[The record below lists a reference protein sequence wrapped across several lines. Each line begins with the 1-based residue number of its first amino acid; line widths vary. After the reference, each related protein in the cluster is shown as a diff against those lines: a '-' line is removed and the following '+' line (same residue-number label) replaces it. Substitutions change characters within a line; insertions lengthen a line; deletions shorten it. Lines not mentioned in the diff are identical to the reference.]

1 MTDQNPQRFS
11 TFIAEHRAG
20 LADADLTSAMQ
31 EVAHRC
37 ALTGKAGVVTLQIKV
52 SPKGD
57 MLSIVDTLAVKL
69 PAPPAEE
76 RLYWIGSDGSL
87 TRNHPNQPQLT
98 RPDGT
103 PPDPMHVGPTSDPTT
118 TGA

>member
-37 ALTGKAGVVTLQIKV
+37 ALTAGGKLTLGVIIDRLDDVLADAVAGEVDRIRAEFPGVPVV
-52 SPKGD
+52 
-57 MLSIVDTLAVKL
+57 
-69 PAPPAEE
+69 
-76 RLYWIGSDGSL
+76 Y
-87 TRNHPNQPQLT
+87 
-98 RPDGT
+98 GT
-103 PPDPMHVGPTSDPTT
+103 PG
-118 TGA
+118 

>member
-37 ALTGKAGVVTLQIKV
+37 EVDRIRAEFPGVPVV
-52 SPKGD
+52 
-57 MLSIVDTLAVKL
+57 
-69 PAPPAEE
+69 
-76 RLYWIGSDGSL
+76 Y
-87 TRNHPNQPQLT
+87 
-98 RPDGT
+98 GT
-103 PPDPMHVGPTSDPTT
+103 PG
-118 TGA
+118 